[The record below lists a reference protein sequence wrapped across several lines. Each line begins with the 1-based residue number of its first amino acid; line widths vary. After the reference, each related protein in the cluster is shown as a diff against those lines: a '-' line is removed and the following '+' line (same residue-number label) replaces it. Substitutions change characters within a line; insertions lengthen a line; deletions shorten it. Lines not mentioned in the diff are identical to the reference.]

1 MSKESINNHAALI
14 WAVANI
20 LRGPFKPFQYGRIV
34 LPFAILR
41 RLDCVLEATK
51 EAVVETANSLPSETD
66 DEARFMILAEIAQAG
81 GQVYN
86 ANQFTFAKL
95 RDQDPSEM
103 RRNLILL
110 ISTQN

>member
-20 LRGPFKPFQYGRIV
+20 LRGPFKPFQYGRVV

-81 GQVYN
+81 DDG
-86 ANQFTFAKL
+86 FA
-95 RDQDPSEM
+95 DEAGAADDDEFA
-103 RRNLILL
+103 RRGGGGD
-110 ISTQN
+110 